1 MWHRA
6 YKLFILCAIYINALR
21 YELESLLCCLFLLQ
35 SVLVTIDRHEWYAP
49 PQIYT
54 RDDITGLWTAKPAL
68 PPESPLLSPVM
79 NDVDQG
85 LANNTVPLD
94 TDLAS
99 IMEHMHQ
106 DNNQELID
114 GVSSMETSSEHVA
127 EGPNSRDD
135 LDIGTKKRRVEEDSS
150 ADSIVVAN
158 CSLDELREE
167 KLVDLTNSENALLR
181 DYQGAAAVAA
191 NASVAER
198 VIEPTL
204 VMLEVFY

>member
-1 MWHRA
+1 M
-6 YKLFILCAIYINALR
+6 
-21 YELESLLCCLFLLQ
+21 Q
-35 SVLVTIDRHEWYAP
+35 SVLVTIDCHEWYAP

-54 RDDITGLWTAKPAL
+54 RDDITGLWTVKPAL
-68 PPESPLLSPVM
+68 PPESPLLSSVM
-79 NDVDQG
+79 NVEQG

-99 IMEHMHQ
+99 LLEHMHQ
-106 DNNQELID
+106 ENNQELID
-114 GVSSMETSSEHVA
+114 GVSSMETSSEHVT

-158 CSLDELREE
+158 CSLDEPREE
-167 KLVDLTNSENALLR
+167 KLEDLTNSENALLR

-204 VMLEVFY
+204 VMLEVCY